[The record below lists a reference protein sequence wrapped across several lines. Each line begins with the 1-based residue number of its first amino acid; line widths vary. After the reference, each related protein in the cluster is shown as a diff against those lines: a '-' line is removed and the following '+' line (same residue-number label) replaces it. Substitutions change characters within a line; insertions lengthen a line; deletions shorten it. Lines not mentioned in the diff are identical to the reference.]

1 LFPVIRNEEIIGTRN
16 QMKKLLLI
24 CLLICAA
31 FTAVQAQ
38 EKPYSQRMAATAM
51 KLWSDT
57 AANARWTYERGVV
70 LNGIKSVWQQTGNG
84 DYFKYIQ
91 HTVDRFVAA
100 DGTVGGGYKPE
111 VYTLDNLLMGRS
123 VLTMYNVLGSEKYYK
138 AANLLRAQ
146 LKDQPR
152 TASGGFWHK
161 KIYTDQMWLDGLYMG
176 DTFYSRYASTMGETA
191 DFDDIAKQF
200 ILMEKSAR
208 DPKTGLIYHG
218 WDESRKQKWA
228 DPKTGLSPNFWG
240 RAMGWYGIALVD
252 ALDDFPKNHP
262 QRAEMIAILNRFV
275 TAVQKYQDPKS
286 GTWWQILDKAN
297 AEGNYLESSVSCMFV
312 YALAKGVREGYIPAS
327 YQAVAEKGFKGI
339 VKEFI
344 ATDADGQINLTKTVS
359 VGGLGGNP
367 YRDGT
372 YKYYLSEKVVTNDM
386 KGVGS
391 FILAAVEIERL
402 ANLSAAKGKT
412 VLLDSYFNNEHLKD
426 KLTGKTVSFHYKWE
440 EMDNN
445 GFSIFGHIFN
455 NYGFNNQTLYDAPTA
470 GNLKKASVYVIVD
483 PDIPKENPDTKYI
496 EEPHIKAISD
506 WVKEGGVLLVFN
518 NDTSNAEFT
527 HLNKLMGKFGIT
539 FNLDSRNHVT
549 TPHFETGAI
558 EIPAGNSIFKTAKK
572 IYIKEISTFK
582 VKAPAVSALTDK
594 GDIII
599 TTAKYG
605 KGTVF
610 AVGDPWF
617 YNEYT
622 DGRKLPADYD
632 NYKAADDL
640 VKWVTQQLTTK
651 K

>member
-1 LFPVIRNEEIIGTRN
+1 MRKVFLTC
-16 QMKKLLLI
+16 LLLGVM
-24 CLLICAA
+24 LKAS
-31 FTAVQAQ
+31 VAQ
-38 EKPYSQRMAATAM
+38 EVPYSQRMAATAM
-51 KLWSDT
+51 KLWPDT
-57 AANARWTYERGVV
+57 AANMRWTYERGVV
-70 LNGIKSVWQQTGNG
+70 LNGMEAVWAQTGNA

-91 HTVDRFVAA
+91 HSIDRFVAP
-100 DGTVGGGYKPE
+100 DGTLSGGYKAD
-111 VYTLDNLLMGRS
+111 VYTLDNLLPGRS
-123 VLTMYNVLGSEKYYK
+123 VLLLYNVLGSEKYYK
-138 AANLLRAQ
+138 AANTLRAQ
-146 LKDQPR
+146 LNDQPR

-161 KIYTDQMWLDGLYMG
+161 KIYVDQMWLDGLYMG
-176 DTFYSRYASTMGETA
+176 DTFYSRYATAMGETT

-228 DPKTGLSPNFWG
+228 NPKTGLSPNFWG

-252 ALDDFPKNHP
+252 ALDDMPKDHP

-275 TAVQKYQDPKS
+275 AAVQKYQDPKS

-297 AEGNYLESSVSCMFV
+297 EKGNYLESSASCMFV

-327 YQAVAEKGFKGI
+327 YKAVAEKGFKGI
-339 VKEFI
+339 IKEFI
-344 ATDADGQINLTKTVS
+344 ATDPDGQINLTKTVS

-367 YRDGT
+367 YRDGS
-372 YKYYLSEKVVTNDM
+372 YQYYLSEKVVTNDM
-386 KGVGS
+386 KGVGA
-391 FILAAVEIERL
+391 FILAATEVERL
-402 ANLSAAKGKT
+402 ATAPVALGKT

-426 KLTGKTVSFHYKWE
+426 KLTGKSVSFHYKWE

-445 GFSIFGHIFN
+445 GFSMFGHIFN
-455 NYGFNNQTLYDAPTA
+455 TYGFKTQTLYTAPTA
-470 GNLKKASVYVIVD
+470 ENLKKASVYVIVD

-496 EEPHIKAISD
+496 EEPHVKSIAD
-506 WVKEGGVLLVFN
+506 WVEEGGVLLVFN
-518 NDTSNAEFT
+518 NDTGNAEFA
-527 HLNKLMGKFGIT
+527 HLNKLMSKFGIT

-558 EIPAGNSIFKTAKK
+558 MVPADNAIFKTAKK

-582 VKAPAVSALTDK
+582 VTAPAKSALTDK
-594 GDIII
+594 GDIVI

-632 NYKAADDL
+632 NYKAATDL
-640 VKWVTQQLTTK
+640 VKWVTQQLPVK